1 MSGSYFDPLSGY
13 PQIEIFVFFSPNG
26 QRETKID
33 LKGFAT
39 VQSMYGNGSTREC
52 SARIK
57 FHDEISRLLFT
68 LTQISHEFHDVY
80 FTTVYSSSELS
91 SSVTCLG
98 MSLNLKVSLPSL
110 TVSSNFICLQKRKWH
125 TTLIEVVAVI
135 EFRVAP

>member
-13 PQIEIFVFFSPNG
+13 PQIGIFAFFSPING

-52 SARIK
+52 SATIK

-80 FTTVYSSSELS
+80 FTTLTPRGRRLQTNVPRVPEMPRNPQKHGSEEAVGQRVRSSLQSRELHRGEIER
-91 SSVTCLG
+91 TC
-98 MSLNLKVSLPSL
+98 
-110 TVSSNFICLQKRKWH
+110 
-125 TTLIEVVAVI
+125 
-135 EFRVAP
+135 